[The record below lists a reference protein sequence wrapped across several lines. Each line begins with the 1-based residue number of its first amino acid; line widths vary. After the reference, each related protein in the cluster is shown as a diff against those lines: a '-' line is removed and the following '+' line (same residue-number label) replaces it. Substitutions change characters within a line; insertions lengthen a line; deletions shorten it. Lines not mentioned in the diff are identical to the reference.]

1 MLDVARVEMQFGE
14 QTGRVVLFLLVLGP
28 VLAGGWYL
36 RQRAATADIQRLQRL
51 AGLPDPGSDR
61 AALESRLLQRQS
73 GRILGIAALL
83 VVLGSV
89 VSWLGTAMPWIALAV
104 PIGAAFGAG
113 FGQIHRMG
121 SPSGPRVAQLRQRSL
136 GDYVPAA
143 ERWLARAAGSTPGL
157 GILAIGAA
165 VISDAPVAPGA
176 LAGAGVLGLAI
187 AASLLIRASVARVLA
202 APVEFGSPG
211 GLAWAEVLR
220 AQMVRDLLG
229 SGALL
234 ATGSTVG
241 VLWWLNQRAVAPT
254 ALGGVSLGIAILA
267 ASLLVA
273 LFLANLADSRFAW
286 VRSHALADVPT

>member
-1 MLDVARVEMQFGE
+1 A
-14 QTGRVVLFLLVLGP
+14 
-28 VLAGGWYL
+28 
-36 RQRAATADIQRLQRL
+36 
-51 AGLPDPGSDR
+51 
-61 AALESRLLQRQS
+61 
-73 GRILGIAALL
+73 
-83 VVLGSV
+83 
-89 VSWLGTAMPWIALAV
+89 
-104 PIGAAFGAG
+104 
-113 FGQIHRMG
+113 
-121 SPSGPRVAQLRQRSL
+121 
-136 GDYVPAA
+136 
-143 ERWLARAAGSTPGL
+143 
-157 GILAIGAA
+157 
-165 VISDAPVAPGA
+165 
-176 LAGAGVLGLAI
+176 
-187 AASLLIRASVARVLA
+187 VARVLA